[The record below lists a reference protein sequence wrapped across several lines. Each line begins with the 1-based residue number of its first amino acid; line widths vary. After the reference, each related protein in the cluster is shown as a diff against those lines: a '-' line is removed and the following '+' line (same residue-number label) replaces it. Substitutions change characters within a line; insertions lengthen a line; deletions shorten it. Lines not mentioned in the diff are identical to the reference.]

1 MSLKNYFNSLIKQVE
16 ASDAV
21 QNDGKDENG
30 FYKPT
35 KAILLRHLQLLH
47 DLHDKPNAKE
57 MVKASWNAVIE
68 VLPPEWLVLKPEEKA
83 ELKKIIS

>member
-1 MSLKNYFNSLIKQVE
+1 MSLKNYFNSLKERVE
-16 ASDAV
+16 GSDAV

-35 KAILLRHLQLLH
+35 KTILLRHLQLLH

-57 MVKASWNAVIE
+57 MVKASWIAVIE
-68 VLPPEWLVLKPEEKA
+68 ALPPEWLVLNPEDKA